1 MLRPICK
8 GKWHHYPLV
17 LSFNLWTQ
25 LIKYAVRDF
34 HRITKPYFTRES
46 QNLFEVSTSRS
57 PLSLSAPSWAYF
69 KSPKRRSRK
78 RLSEESCTR
87 STVWLCLSWSNIRA
101 LKTRMKDHA
110 KAIATLDEN
119 SLLAKHHMLHSH
131 QTDLES
137 VEIVDLLTGHR
148 RGDKD

>member
-1 MLRPICK
+1 MC
-8 GKWHHYPLV
+8 
-17 LSFNLWTQ
+17 
-25 LIKYAVRDF
+25 
-34 HRITKPYFTRES
+34 S
-46 QNLFEVSTSRS
+46 QAYEIVS
-57 PLSLSAPSWAYF
+57 LLG
-69 KSPKRRSRK
+69 
-78 RLSEESCTR
+78 L
-87 STVWLCLSWSNIRA
+87 
-101 LKTRMKDHA
+101 LKTRVKEHT

>member
-1 MLRPICK
+1 MYKINCK
-8 GKWHHYPLV
+8 DCDCV
-17 LSFNLWTQ
+17 
-25 LIKYAVRDF
+25 
-34 HRITKPYFTRES
+34 
-46 QNLFEVSTSRS
+46 
-57 PLSLSAPSWAYF
+57 
-69 KSPKRRSRK
+69 
-78 RLSEESCTR
+78 
-87 STVWLCLSWSNIRA
+87 LSWSNIRA